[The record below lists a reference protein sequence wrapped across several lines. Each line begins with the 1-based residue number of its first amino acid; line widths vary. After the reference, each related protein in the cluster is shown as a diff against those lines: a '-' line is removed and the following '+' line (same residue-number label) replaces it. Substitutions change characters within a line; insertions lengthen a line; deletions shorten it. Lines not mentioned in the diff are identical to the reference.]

1 MRRLLKSGMVAV
13 AVAGVIGLGMGM
25 RMSTLAVGQTLSQ
38 VSQQDELAE
47 QALEFE

>member
-1 MRRLLKSGMVAV
+1 MEVKSWMIAA
-13 AVAGVIGLGMGM
+13 AVAGAMGLSGVIL
-25 RMSTLAVGQTLSQ
+25 TLAVGQTLSQ